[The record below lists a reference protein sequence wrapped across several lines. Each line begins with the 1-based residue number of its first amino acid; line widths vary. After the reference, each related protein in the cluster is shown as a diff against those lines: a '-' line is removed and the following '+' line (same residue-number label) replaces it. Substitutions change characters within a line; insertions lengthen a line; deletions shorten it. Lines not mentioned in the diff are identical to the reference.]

1 MRLLL
6 IGIIFIPI
14 FCQSSILSLDREN
27 PIISS
32 LSMRNVTFRNNID
45 FDNIN
50 VSDNIQPEY
59 IWENSTSSAFLF
71 QFIYRTYYAL

>member
-1 MRLLL
+1 
-6 IGIIFIPI
+6 
-14 FCQSSILSLDREN
+14 
-27 PIISS
+27 
-32 LSMRNVTFRNNID
+32 MRNGTFRNNID

-71 QFIYRTYYAL
+71 QLIYRTYYAL